1 MITKSTIVIL
11 PEGVFHV
18 DADHFDKADL
28 TKLCEIYENWR
39 TLSSSLNS
47 LNSRSVNLPE
57 GLSEV
62 AFCVFMD
69 CVRLNNPKIGGG
81 VNSSF
86 DAYSLIT
93 KKRIQIKSCSVL
105 PDLTSFGPKSQWDEI
120 YFQDFYRKGLWD
132 YTFDIYL
139 IPNNLIYNQKVNKSQ
154 TLKQMQLEGKRPRF
168 SIYKSIIIE
177 NGIKPIKT
185 CNLNLNLD

>member
-1 MITKSTIVIL
+1 METKLTSISL
-11 PEGVFHV
+11 PEGVFNIE
-18 DADHFDKADL
+18 ADYFNKNDL
-28 TKLCEIYENWR
+28 SKLRKIYQDWR
-39 TLSSSLNS
+39 NLSTSLKS
-47 LNSRSVNLPE
+47 FNSRSVNLPE

-62 AFCVFMD
+62 AFCLFMD

-86 DAYSLIT
+86 DAYSLKT

-120 YFQDFYRKGLWD
+120 YFQDFYRKGLYD

-139 IPNNLIYNQKVNKSQ
+139 IPNHFIYNQKVNQHQ
-154 TLKQMQLEGKRPRF
+154 TLKQMQMEGKRPRF
-168 SIYKSIIIE
+168 SIYKSIIEKNNIS
-177 NGIKPIKT
+177 PIKT
-185 CNLNLNLD
+185 CCLK